1 VPWHVSRFHPRYR
14 IQDLSPTPVK
24 TIHRAVEIGHQE
36 GLKHV
41 YSGNVPGSESDNT
54 YCSSC
59 KNLLIGR
66 QGYAIRSHNLAGS
79 KCNRCGTTLAGIF

>member
-1 VPWHVSRFHPRYR
+1 
-14 IQDLSPTPVK
+14 VK
-24 TIHRAVEIGHQE
+24 TIDRALEIGRQA

-54 YCSSC
+54 YCSLC

-66 QGYAIRSHNLAGS
+66 QGYTIRQYNLAGS
-79 KCNRCGTTLAGIF
+79 RCNHCGTELAGIFSG